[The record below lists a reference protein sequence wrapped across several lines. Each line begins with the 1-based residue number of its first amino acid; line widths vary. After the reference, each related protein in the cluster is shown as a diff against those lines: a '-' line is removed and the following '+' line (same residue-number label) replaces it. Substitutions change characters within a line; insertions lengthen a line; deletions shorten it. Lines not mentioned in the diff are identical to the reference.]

1 MRYLNR
7 YKELDF
13 LKREYN
19 KNEASLIILYG
30 RRRIGKTAL
39 ATEFIKDKE
48 ALYYLATEESED
60 INRRLFKD
68 VVADYIG
75 NDILK
80 SATIDKWDLIF
91 QALSEFRPYEKKVI
105 ILDEFQYLGKS
116 NPAFPSIFQ
125 RIWDTILRNKK
136 FMVILC
142 GSLISMMESQ
152 TLNYSS
158 PLYGRRTGQIEL
170 QQIPFTYYKD
180 FFPDK
185 SRKGLIELYSVTGG
199 VPKYIELFYNNRD
212 LFGGIKNNI
221 LNKSSFLFEEPRYL
235 LMNEVSEIG
244 SYFSI
249 IKTIAA
255 GNHKLSKIAGSIGLK
270 QTGITKYLKTLIDLD
285 ILVREVPITEDLPEK
300 SKKGLYRIKD
310 NFINFWFKFIY
321 PNLSFIEQG
330 YEALVEMIIK
340 NNIIDNHVSYVY
352 ENICKEEMWEF
363 NKEGKWSFHF
373 NKVGRWWDK
382 DTEIDIV
389 ALDTEN
395 NNIIFGECK
404 YTDKKMDVNIFNSL
418 LLKANKVSWRRNVR
432 KEWFVLFSING
443 YTDELQDLAQKR
455 KDLLLR

>member
-1 MRYLNR
+1 
-7 YKELDF
+7 
-13 LKREYN
+13 
-19 KNEASLIILYG
+19 
-30 RRRIGKTAL
+30 
-39 ATEFIKDKE
+39 
-48 ALYYLATEESED
+48 
-60 INRRLFKD
+60 
-68 VVADYIG
+68 
-75 NDILK
+75 
-80 SATIDKWDLIF
+80 
-91 QALSEFRPYEKKVI
+91 
-105 ILDEFQYLGKS
+105 
-116 NPAFPSIFQ
+116 
-125 RIWDTILRNKK
+125 
-136 FMVILC
+136 
-142 GSLISMMESQ
+142 
-152 TLNYSS
+152 
-158 PLYGRRTGQIEL
+158 
-170 QQIPFTYYKD
+170 
-180 FFPDK
+180 
-185 SRKGLIELYSVTGG
+185 
-199 VPKYIELFYNNRD
+199 
-212 LFGGIKNNI
+212 
-221 LNKSSFLFEEPRYL
+221 
-235 LMNEVSEIG
+235 
-244 SYFSI
+244 
-249 IKTIAA
+249 
-255 GNHKLSKIAGSIGLK
+255 
-270 QTGITKYLKTLIDLD
+270 LIDLD

-330 YEALVEMIIK
+330 NEALVEMKIK